1 MIVTYFVKH
10 SPLESDPRTEALLSS
25 LRQKGCEV
33 VRVQGQDDALPEGAS
48 LLLSLGG
55 DGTFLDATRIAA
67 SSGVPVMGVNLGRM
81 GFLSGAAGDHIAE
94 AIVSG
99 SYKVE
104 ERSMIEVSL
113 RDASGAAFVPEA
125 KFWSCALNEVSV
137 MRCGAAM
144 IGIDVSVDGEP
155 LPTYWADG
163 LLVSTSTG
171 STAYSLSVGGPVCT
185 PDAQLLIIAPVSPH
199 NLNVRPLIVP
209 LGTEVEISL
218 RSRCSDVMFTMDNRV
233 YRVPSGTVVRTA
245 ASAIKAK
252 RAVAGSS
259 NFRSDFINALENRLL
274 WGGDIRNQKEND

>member
-171 STAYSLSVGGPVCT
+171 
-185 PDAQLLIIAPVSPH
+185 
-199 NLNVRPLIVP
+199 
-209 LGTEVEISL
+209 
-218 RSRCSDVMFTMDNRV
+218 
-233 YRVPSGTVVRTA
+233 
-245 ASAIKAK
+245 
-252 RAVAGSS
+252 
-259 NFRSDFINALENRLL
+259 
-274 WGGDIRNQKEND
+274 